1 MTVRQCESKLK
12 GGRDVGT
19 LLGTKGGTGKKH
31 AYVYMNPNFSLNT
44 TSRALKLAYGN
55 SGTEREIDKHRCKGH
70 CFCGGWVH
78 SFGYK
83 SPMLI
88 VEGPAW
94 LAGKLVHNSTYFVS
108 SSPW

>member
-44 TSRALKLAYGN
+44 TSRALKWPM
-55 SGTEREIDKHRCKGH
+55 GTQGRSVRLTSTGAKHTAFAAVGCTARNDKPTSVRIDSL
-70 CFCGGWVH
+70 F
-78 SFGYK
+78 
-83 SPMLI
+83 
-88 VEGPAW
+88 
-94 LAGKLVHNSTYFVS
+94 LVLF
-108 SSPW
+108 